1 MSEYSKYYIDDM
13 TYFERR
19 EKDDMK
25 RIMLKLIN
33 KISSQKHT
41 TTVDLI
47 DVSFLSSKLIKKM
60 IN

>member
-1 MSEYSKYYIDDM
+1 MSEYSKYYIDDI

-33 KISSQKHT
+33 KISSQTHNYCRL
-41 TTVDLI
+41 DSRL
-47 DVSFLSSKLIKKM
+47 FFKLETNKKRW
-60 IN
+60 